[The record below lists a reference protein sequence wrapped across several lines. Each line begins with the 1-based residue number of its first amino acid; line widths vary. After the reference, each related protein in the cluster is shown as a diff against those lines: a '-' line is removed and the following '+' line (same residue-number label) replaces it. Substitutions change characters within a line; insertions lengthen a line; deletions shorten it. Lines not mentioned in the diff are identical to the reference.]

1 MRFEHLTQTGA
12 EEITGEQTV
21 LIPEGIDEPYSVYDC
36 YDPEHS
42 DACQVFI
49 DENGSVVHSVG
60 GVS

>member
-36 YDPEHS
+36 YDPEHL